1 MKLPE
6 TNLKRQIRDDL
17 VAELD
22 HRQRVDVLA
31 AGDRLRDAWNQG
43 HGDRSNVRLG
53 SINHTVRV
61 LH

>member
-31 AGDRLRDAWNQG
+31 AGDRLRDAWN
-43 HGDRSNVRLG
+43 
-53 SINHTVRV
+53 
-61 LH
+61 